1 MDSFAYVKGVRLE
14 FTEFAA
20 IAYLEIVD
28 DQSREK
34 YVSLIGVNFVENY
47 AVSMLSLWG
56 GYEEKLY
63 RVLSNCTG
71 KRLS

>member
-1 MDSFAYVKGVRLE
+1 MDSFAYVKGARL
-14 FTEFAA
+14 EFAA

-34 YVSLIGVNFVENY
+34 YVSLIGVNFVVNY

-56 GYEEKLY
+56 WPRG
-63 RVLSNCTG
+63 G
-71 KRLS
+71 I